1 MFVDYVRIE
10 VKAGDGGDGARAFR
24 REKHVPKG
32 GPSGGNGGN
41 GGNVYVKSSPHLNT
55 LLPFRY
61 RKHFQAQRGRHGSG
75 KKKNGRAGEAL
86 TIEVPVGTQAIDADT
101 REVIFDLNAPDRV
114 KLVVLGGRGGRG
126 NAAFVSSTNQAPEYS
141 EPGHPGQH
149 RNLILELKVLADV
162 GLIGY
167 PNAGKSTLISVI
179 SAARPAIAEYPFTTL
194 TPNLGVVPY
203 GEYES
208 FAVADI
214 PGLIEGAHR
223 GSGLGDRFLR
233 HVERTRVLVHLV
245 DVSELGPED
254 PATAVDVIDR
264 ELEAYKK
271 ELAEKPQILVA
282 SKMDIAAAGRVESLE
297 SCASS
302 KRRSLVKISSVSN
315 RGLKELKDVIVSM
328 LGVGSS

>member
-24 REKHVPKG
+24 REKYVPRG

-41 GGNVYVKSSPHLNT
+41 GGNVYIKSSPHLNT

-75 KKKNGRAGEAL
+75 KKKNGRTGEAL

-101 REVIFDLNAPDRV
+101 RELVFDLNAPDLL

-203 GEYES
+203 GEYDS
-208 FAVADI
+208 FVVADI
-214 PGLIEGAHR
+214 PGLIEGAHS
-223 GSGLGDRFLR
+223 GIGLGDRFLR

-254 PATAVDVIDR
+254 PAEAVDVIDR
-264 ELEAYKK
+264 ELGAYGT

-282 SKMDIAAAGRVESLE
+282 SKMDIADVGRVEGLE
-297 SCASS
+297 SRASS
-302 KRRSLVKISSVSN
+302 RRRPLVKISSVSN
-315 RGLKELKDVIVSM
+315 RGLKDLKDVIASM
-328 LGVGSS
+328 LGVESS

>member
-41 GGNVYVKSSPHLNT
+41 GGNVYVKSSPHLST

-61 RKHFQAQRGRHGSG
+61 RKHFQAQRGCHGSG
-75 KKKNGRAGEAL
+75 KKKNGKAGEAL

-101 REVIFDLNAPDRV
+101 RELIFDLNAPDRV

-194 TPNLGVVPY
+194 TPNLGVVPC

-264 ELEAYKK
+264 ELEATRRNWQKSRRFWWGQRWTSRLY
-271 ELAEKPQILVA
+271 
-282 SKMDIAAAGRVESLE
+282 GES
-297 SCASS
+297 
-302 KRRSLVKISSVSN
+302 RVSN
-315 RGLKELKDVIVSM
+315 RVPAREDGLW
-328 LGVGSS
+328 

>member
-1 MFVDYVRIE
+1 MFVDYTRIE
-10 VKAGDGGDGARAFR
+10 LKAGDGGNGSRAFR
-24 REKHVPKG
+24 REKFVPKG
-32 GPSGGNGGN
+32 GPSGGNGGD
-41 GGNVYVKSSPHLNT
+41 GGNVYVKSSPHLST
-55 LLPFRY
+55 LLAFRY
-61 RKHFQAQRGRHGSG
+61 KKHFQAQRGRHGSG
-75 KKKNGRAGEAL
+75 KKKNGRTGKAL
-86 TIEVPVGTQAIDADT
+86 TIEVPVGTQALDPNT
-101 REVIFDLNAPDRV
+101 RELIFDLNAPDQV
-114 KLVVLGGRGGRG
+114 KLVALGGRGGRG

-167 PNAGKSTLISVI
+167 PNAGKSTLIAVI

-208 FAVADI
+208 FVVADI
-214 PGLIEGAHR
+214 PGLIEGAHS

-254 PATAVDVIDR
+254 PAAAVDVIDR
-264 ELEAYKK
+264 ELEAYEKK
-271 ELAEKPQILVA
+271 LAQKPQILVA
-282 SKMDIAAAGRVESLE
+282 SKMDVAAARRVESLE

-302 KRRSLVKISSVSN
+302 RSRPLVKISSVST
-315 RGLKELKDVIVSM
+315 RGLKELKDVIASV
-328 LGVGSS
+328 LGVAAT

>member
-1 MFVDYVRIE
+1 MFVDYTRIE
-10 VKAGDGGDGARAFR
+10 LKAGDGGDGARAFR
-24 REKHVPKG
+24 REKYVPRG
-32 GPSGGNGGN
+32 GPSGGNGGA
-41 GGNVYVKSSPHLNT
+41 GGNVYVKSSPHLST

-61 RKHFQAQRGRHGSG
+61 KKHFQAQRGRHGSG
-75 KKKNGRAGEAL
+75 KKQNGKAGEAL
-86 TIEVPVGTQAIDADT
+86 TIEVPVGTQVINADT
-101 REVIFDLNAPDRV
+101 REPICDLKARDQV
-114 KLVVLGGRGGRG
+114 KLVALGGRGGRG

-141 EPGHPGQH
+141 EPGHPGQR

-167 PNAGKSTLISVI
+167 PNAGKSTLIAVI

-194 TPNLGVVPY
+194 TPNLGVVSY

-208 FAVADI
+208 FVVADI
-214 PGLIEGAHR
+214 PGLIEGAHS

-271 ELAEKPQILVA
+271 KLAGKPQILVA
-282 SKMDIAAAGRVESLE
+282 SKMDIAAASRVENLE

-302 KRRSLVKISSVSN
+302 RRRPLVKISSVST
-315 RGLKELKDVIVSM
+315 RGLKELKDVIASM
-328 LGVGSS
+328 LGVESS